1 MDRTGTVSS
10 HAGLPV
16 SEERSLTLPAVFCAI
31 DLAASHMAMLP
42 CPAMRRIDPETTE
55 KHPEHPV
62 HKAINRDPNPE
73 QTSFSLRR
81 TWHLHTM
88 LWGNGRLEIQRDG
101 TGAFRYLW
109 PLLPDRTET
118 IRKNRTNDLAY
129 RVTRND
135 GRRQIIDAANVLHVA
150 GLSYEGIDGYGL
162 IRHLA
167 RENMGLGLAIAQY
180 AQSFF
185 GNNAVLGTILTSD
198 LPLPEPVKKQL
209 LETFEG
215 TQRGSGKAFRTA
227 VVDGAAGLKV
237 SHFSRTN
244 EESQTVEQLTYAIQD
259 VSRWT
264 GIPPPLLMELSHGTF
279 SNITEL
285 GLWYTKFFLAKNFKP
300 YEQEITRKL
309 FTEDELEDGYFVE
322 YVAEGLLRGDTARRY
337 GAYAI
342 GLDRGFL
349 NRDEVRHLENLN
361 PLPDGKGQEFLE
373 PLNMGPAGGRGE
385 QLPGP
390 SEPGESS
397 ASSAV
402 FARLRIAAAHEPV
415 FAATLERMDKV
426 ETTGLTRA
434 SKSKDLRQWSERF
447 YVGHTAKL
455 RDAMTPLVDTMTAAL
470 RATLPGGT
478 DTDWQAFVERF
489 TRDACEAHVAT
500 RRAGEDE
507 PGNLAQRLL
516 TEAVEEFDNGQNV

>member
-1 MDRTGTVSS
+1 
-10 HAGLPV
+10 
-16 SEERSLTLPAVFCAI
+16 
-31 DLAASHMAMLP
+31 MLP
-42 CPAMRRIDPETTE
+42 CPVMQRIDQDTTE
-55 KHPEHPV
+55 KRPEHPV
-62 HKAINRDPNPE
+62 HKLINRDPNPE
-73 QTSFSLRR
+73 QTAFALRR
-81 TWHLHTM
+81 AWHLHMM
-88 LWGNGRLEIQRDG
+88 LWGNGRLEIQRSG
-101 TGAFRYLW
+101 KGEPQNLW

-118 IRKNRTNDLAY
+118 VRKERSNDLAY

-135 GRRQIIDAANVLHVA
+135 GRRQIIDAENVLHVA
-150 GLSYEGIDGYGL
+150 GLSYDGIDGYGL

-198 LPLPEPVKKQL
+198 LPLPDPVKEQL
-209 LETFEG
+209 KATFERS
-215 TQRGSGKAFRTA
+215 QRGSGNAFRTA
-227 VVDGAAGLKV
+227 IVDGAANLKV

-244 EESQTVEQLTYAIQD
+244 EESQTIEQLTYAVQD

-309 FTEDELEDGYFVE
+309 FTQDELEDGYFVE
-322 YVAEGLLRGDTARRY
+322 YVADGLLRGDTARRY

-373 PLNMGPAGGRGE
+373 PLNMGPAGSRGGE
-385 QLPGP
+385 KLPGP
-390 SEPGESS
+390 AEPRESS
-397 ASSAV
+397 SDNAA
-402 FARLRIAAAHEPV
+402 FARLRIADAHEPV
-415 FAATLERMDKV
+415 FGATLERMDKV
-426 ETTGLTRA
+426 EITGLARA

-447 YVGHTAKL
+447 YAGHTAKL
-455 RDAMTPLVDTMTAAL
+455 RDAMGPLVDAMAAAL
-470 RATLPGGT
+470 QATLPGGT
-478 DTDWQAFVERF
+478 DAEWSAFVARF
-489 TRDACEAHVAT
+489 TLDACEAHVAT

-516 TEAVEEFDNGQNV
+516 MEAVEEFDHEQDV